1 MVVIMYVIMFY
12 ADIEK
17 MTSDNTCRQPRGPY
31 AQAETWV
38 ETTAIKKM
46 ALGIL
51 IH

>member
-1 MVVIMYVIMFY
+1 MFY

-38 ETTAIKKM
+38 ETTAIKKNGPWNPNP
-46 ALGIL
+46 LKQKGI
-51 IH
+51 

>member
-1 MVVIMYVIMFY
+1 MFY

-38 ETTAIKKM
+38 ETTAIKKKNGPWNPNP
-46 ALGIL
+46 LKQKGI
-51 IH
+51 